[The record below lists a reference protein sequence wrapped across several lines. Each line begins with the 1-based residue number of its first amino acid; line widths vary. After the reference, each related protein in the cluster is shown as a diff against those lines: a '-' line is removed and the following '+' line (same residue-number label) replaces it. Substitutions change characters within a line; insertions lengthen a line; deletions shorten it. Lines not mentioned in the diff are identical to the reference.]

1 MRRLRRAVCALLSL
15 PLIVLSA
22 AQARGESSLSVTQAF
37 VQGETLYVYLPVE
50 EGLTAEL
57 YGAEG
62 SIPAANGVQAV
73 GEAETPVSYY
83 LLVDDSQSMRSMKR
97 KIESFASSLAQSSE
111 AGTRF
116 AVLTFGESLEVV
128 QEKTQDAD
136 GALAA
141 LRGISYDGQM
151 TDLPRGVLDA
161 LAYLESEPREEGEL
175 VEAVLISDGVTE
187 EAADSPGLEAAQ
199 ERASGASVVL
209 HTLGLATAR
218 DVSAQGLS
226 ELSSLGKGVHAEI
239 PTGVFDGAA
248 CAAEVAAYTDALSV
262 LSFPLGR
269 EPASPYEGSVFFLTD
284 DGALTYR
291 ANLEDVPVIGAA
303 AEPVE
308 EEPPVSVAASEAP
321 VSEAPAEEPAS
332 EAPASE
338 APAAPSEPKG
348 TSEAVSEAAAES
360 EAASGLPAEDA
371 AGDGCGSL
379 VWILIAAAAVLAAAC
394 IAILVI
400 LLRRRRKS
408 EPQPA
413 PEQPASDSR
422 SGIYMRLEMISGRHT
437 GANELSLTEELTIG
451 SAKTCSLI
459 VEAPGVEPLPA
470 RIFVRGGLIYLE
482 DLGSAGGTLLGGM
495 RLQGPN
501 RLRSGDEITVGGA
514 RFCLKF

>member
-22 AQARGESSLSVTQAF
+22 AQARGESTLSITQAF
-37 VQGETLYVYLPVE
+37 VQGETLYVYLSVE

-73 GEAETPVSYY
+73 GEAGVPVSYY
-83 LLVDDSQSMRSMKR
+83 LFVDDSQSMRSLKR
-97 KIESFASSLAQSSE
+97 KIESFASSLAQSSG

-128 QEKTQDAD
+128 QEKTQDTAS
-136 GALAA
+136 ALAA
-141 LRGISYDGQM
+141 LRSLSYDGQM
-151 TDLPRGVLDA
+151 TDLPQGVLDA
-161 LAYLESEPREEGEL
+161 LAYLESEQREEGEL

-187 EAADSPGLEAAQ
+187 EAENSPGLEAAQ
-199 ERASGASVVL
+199 ERAAGASAVL

-226 ELSSLGKGVHAEI
+226 ELSSLGEGVHAEI

-248 CAAEVAAYTDALSV
+248 CAAEVASYTDALSV

-269 EPASPYEGSVFFLTD
+269 EPASPYEGSVFFLAD

-291 ANLEDVPVIGAA
+291 ANLENVPVIGAA
-303 AEPVE
+303 SEPVE
-308 EEPPVSVAASEAP
+308 EEPPVSEAASETP
-321 VSEAPAEEPAS
+321 VSEAPAEEPVSEPPVS
-332 EAPASE
+332 EAPAE
-338 APAAPSEPKG
+338 PSEPSG
-348 TSEAVSEAAAES
+348 SDAVASEPAAES
-360 EAASGLPAEDA
+360 EAVSGLPAEDA
-371 AGDGCGSL
+371 AAAESCGTL

-394 IAILVI
+394 AVILVI
-400 LLRRRRKS
+400 LLRRRKKS
-408 EPQPA
+408 APKPA
-413 PEQPASDSR
+413 PEQPSG
-422 SGIYMRLEMISGRHT
+422 GIYMRLEMISGRHA
-437 GANELSLTEELTIG
+437 GGNEFSLAEELTIG

-459 VEAPGVEPLPA
+459 VEAPGVEPLHA
-470 RIFVRGGLIYLE
+470 RVFLRDGLIYLE
-482 DLGSAGGTLLGGM
+482 DLGSAEGTLLGGM

>member
-73 GEAETPVSYY
+73 GEAGTPVSYY

-239 PTGVFDGAA
+239 PTGVFVSCKQCRAYHYMVLRTVHM
-248 CAAEVAAYTDALSV
+248 AEGQVHHPPNNGDRVTGGLTQAKAENAVHALSMTV
-262 LSFPLGR
+262 IAHIVAVDAPGL
-269 EPASPYEGSVFFLTD
+269 AAFLFMA
-284 DGALTYR
+284 DGALHHLVLRQVLQGRFTNQAFFHAPLSSSVQASAIR
-291 ANLEDVPVIGAA
+291 SV
-303 AEPVE
+303 
-308 EEPPVSVAASEAP
+308 VSFRCS
-321 VSEAPAEEPAS
+321 
-332 EAPASE
+332 
-338 APAAPSEPKG
+338 
-348 TSEAVSEAAAES
+348 
-360 EAASGLPAEDA
+360 
-371 AGDGCGSL
+371 
-379 VWILIAAAAVLAAAC
+379 
-394 IAILVI
+394 
-400 LLRRRRKS
+400 RRRRREWYIS
-408 EPQPA
+408 QDVSFA
-413 PEQPASDSR
+413 P
-422 SGIYMRLEMISGRHT
+422 
-437 GANELSLTEELTIG
+437 
-451 SAKTCSLI
+451 
-459 VEAPGVEPLPA
+459 
-470 RIFVRGGLIYLE
+470 FVLYQYTKFFLDFR
-482 DLGSAGGTLLGGM
+482 TL
-495 RLQGPN
+495 
-501 RLRSGDEITVGGA
+501 
-514 RFCLKF
+514 